1 MAKAVPLVVDLSKWV
16 EETCALP
23 QNQDKSEVRTL
34 ATLVTAGFL
43 VSMAEPLFYL
53 FLVPGSLVARVAGM
67 APTLHAGA
75 VAIAPGGESLLSSW
89 LASLPS
95 VNLVAVGFL
104 ICLLGTLPHLGAL
117 IFRPKTLYVTWP
129 RRLAAKCA
137 IGAAVLW
144 IYLAGLATPLDVGAV
159 EWAYGLRAF
168 GSLLVGGA
176 YGVSLNAQ
184 QLRERISAQTR

>member
-1 MAKAVPLVVDLSKWV
+1 MAKAAPLVVDLSKWV
-16 EETCALP
+16 EQTCALP

-53 FLVPGSLVARVAGM
+53 FLVPESLVSRVAGM
-67 APTLHAGA
+67 APS
-75 VAIAPGGESLLSSW
+75 IY
-89 LASLPS
+89 
-95 VNLVAVGFL
+95 LVASAFAL
-104 ICLLGTLPHLGAL
+104 CLLGTLPHLFAL
-117 IFRPKTLYVTWP
+117 MFRPQSLSVVWP

-184 QLRERISAQTR
+184 QLRERINAQAR

>member
-34 ATLVTAGFL
+34 AALVTAGFL

-53 FLVPGSLVARVAGM
+53 FLVPESLVARVAGM
-67 APTLHAGA
+67 APFVYLVAGA
-75 VAIAPGGESLLSSW
+75 FAL
-89 LASLPS
+89 
-95 VNLVAVGFL
+95 
-104 ICLLGTLPHLGAL
+104 CLLGTLPHLFAL
-117 IFRPKTLYVTWP
+117 MFRPQSLAVVWP

-137 IGAAVLW
+137 IGAAVVW